1 MSATPDI
8 ARIAQEAKDRHN
20 LSDIVGQFTALK
32 RRGSHELVGL
42 CPFHDERTPSFE
54 VNDTKGLYHCW
65 GCGASGDAITFLME
79 RHNMRFVD
87 AVRSLDGDAFPTV
100 SPEDRARR
108 QRLDAAVAQERIERA
123 KAIWSGARSPAGTA
137 AEVYL
142 RQARGLSLELPA
154 SIRFAMTP
162 RWQNSETGE
171 VGRNLPALV
180 CAMQDCDAKVVAV
193 QCVFLEAGGRRKYS
207 RRRADGTPAKAKL
220 TFGQTAGS
228 AFRAS
233 EGDTDELILCEGPE
247 DALTLAQELPG
258 RAVWASC
265 GTDLLWQVAIP
276 ARFSMITLAGDNN
289 RPGRAA
295 VAKAADVYQERGLRV
310 RTMFPDAEFKDF
322 NDQLRGV
329 RQ

>member
-1 MSATPDI
+1 MSSAFEI

-20 LSDIVGQFTALK
+20 LSDIVGRYTTLK
-32 RRGSHELVGL
+32 RRGTHELVGL

-54 VNDTKGLYHCW
+54 VNDAKAVYHCW

-79 RHNMRFVD
+79 RCGMRFVD
-87 AVRSLDGDAFPTV
+87 AVRSLDSDAFPIV
-100 SPEDRARR
+100 SPEDRAKR
-108 QRLDAAVAQERIERA
+108 QRLNREAAQERIDRA
-123 KAIWSGARSPAGTA
+123 RSIWSAARAPAGTA

-142 RQARGLSLELPA
+142 RRARGLSLDLPA
-154 SIRFAMTP
+154 TVRFAMTP
-162 RWQNSETGE
+162 RWRNMETGE
-171 VGRNLPALV
+171 VGRDVPAVV
-180 CAMQDCDAKVVAV
+180 CAMQDHDAEVVAV

-207 RRRADGTPAKAKL
+207 RRRADGAPAKAKL

-228 AFRAS
+228 AFRAA
-233 EGDTDELILCEGPE
+233 EGNTAELVLCEGPE

-276 ARFSMITLAGDNN
+276 PRFSLITLAGDNN
-289 RPGRAA
+289 EPGRAA
-295 VAKAADVYQERGLRV
+295 VAKAAEVYQLHGLRV
-310 RTMFPDAEFKDF
+310 RTMFPDPQFKDF

-329 RQ
+329 C